1 MSPYEFLVALCGG
14 SWTWAITHVVSNLV
28 IGLAYVSIPIVIV
41 AYLRR
46 RPDIENR
53 WIFWCFTAFILG
65 CGFTHFGHVLAF
77 WDPRFYVFSQGADI
91 FTAIVSALTAI
102 ALWPMLPVLARIPT
116 PKQLMAMVR
125 ERDAAVGQLGQHK
138 EILIREL
145 NHRVRN
151 NLLILQGLVSMM
163 MRDPRTAL
171 IPSDQLLGTILNR
184 IMAVSRVHDR
194 IYSDGLEPGQIETR
208 EFVESICQ
216 DLRTQF
222 GAVIETDVDP
232 MMLSVDESVPMAM
245 IINELVTNA
254 IKHGRRGDEPPWV
267 RVGLKSQGAGRWM
280 LSVDDNG
287 PGVPAQASQ
296 SRSIG
301 MRLIRT
307 LAAQLGGTLEITSS
321 PSGSRF
327 SITRTMAE
335 QDNTALVPA

>member
-1 MSPYEFLVALCGG
+1 
-14 SWTWAITHVVSNLV
+14 
-28 IGLAYVSIPIVIV
+28 
-41 AYLRR
+41 
-46 RPDIENR
+46 
-53 WIFWCFTAFILG
+53 
-65 CGFTHFGHVLAF
+65 
-77 WDPRFYVFSQGADI
+77 
-91 FTAIVSALTAI
+91 
-102 ALWPMLPVLARIPT
+102 
-116 PKQLMAMVR
+116 
-125 ERDAAVGQLGQHK
+125 
-138 EILIREL
+138 
-145 NHRVRN
+145 
-151 NLLILQGLVSMM
+151 MM

-171 IPSDQLLGTILNR
+171 IPSDQLLCTILNR